1 MEQNQTSDKDARR
14 IARWEALRR
23 VMLVL
28 AALLLLVGY
37 AIDVLPV
44 LYASALPLAVALIV
58 TYRIK
63 HLEERKDRREEAPD
77 SEQD

>member
-44 LYASALPLAVALIV
+44 LYASVIPLVVALLA

-63 HLEERKDRREEAPD
+63 HLEERKQEK
-77 SEQD
+77 